1 MDQTHNISLGG
12 FSFVIE
18 NNAAKELSSYLAKVR
33 QFLGE
38 SPDTD
43 EILTDVEQR
52 MAELLRVRMQNTEV
66 VTSSDVAYLI
76 QVMGQPEQ
84 YVDTETQEDIPSKKA
99 KFSFSGRRL
108 YRDGED

>member
-38 SPDTD
+38 
-43 EILTDVEQR
+43 
-52 MAELLRVRMQNTEV
+52 
-66 VTSSDVAYLI
+66 
-76 QVMGQPEQ
+76 
-84 YVDTETQEDIPSKKA
+84 
-99 KFSFSGRRL
+99 
-108 YRDGED
+108 

>member
-108 YRDGED
+108 Y

>member
-43 EILTDVEQR
+43 EILTDV
-52 MAELLRVRMQNTEV
+52 
-66 VTSSDVAYLI
+66 
-76 QVMGQPEQ
+76 
-84 YVDTETQEDIPSKKA
+84 
-99 KFSFSGRRL
+99 
-108 YRDGED
+108 

>member
-33 QFLGE
+33 QFLGA

-84 YVDTETQEDIPSKKA
+84 YVDTETQEDIPSKKT
-99 KFSFSGRRL
+99 KFSFSARRL
-108 YRDGED
+108 Y